1 MRTEKTH
8 LVGLEP
14 ERRALNDPIDTAP
27 VVVGVDGSARSIDAL
42 VLADILAAALRTRL
56 VIAYVHSLGKLS
68 SVFSEDEHE
77 LIVRGIAE
85 SSFEQIRDYL
95 PSVPERRLQLIS
107 EKSPAAGLHVLA
119 EREQAALMV
128 VGSSH
133 RSNIGRILVGGT
145 AERLLTG
152 ASVPVAVAP
161 AGYSTA
167 RRSIQLV
174 GSAFDGSPESHRA
187 LAWAAELAQTASAR
201 LRIVAVHEH
210 ALAATLALN
219 GGLATASLNDILR
232 RQLKEQLAEALAALD
247 PGIDASQTLLEGDA
261 RDLLCEASDD
271 LDLLVLG
278 SRGYGPMRAVLLGS
292 VSAGLVRSAHSPL
305 VVVPRG
311 SEAVR
316 LDDQG
321 STSPRRI
328 A

>member
-1 MRTEKTH
+1 MRTEKTQGVTTSTSRD
-8 LVGLEP
+8 LG
-14 ERRALNDPIDTAP
+14 RATVI
-27 VVVGVDGSARSIDAL
+27 VGVDGSARSIDAL
-42 VLADILAAALRTRL
+42 VLADVLAAALRIRL

-85 SSFEQIRDYL
+85 YTFDQIRDYL

-161 AGYSTA
+161 AGYSTV

-174 GSAFDGSPESHRA
+174 GCAFDGSPESHRS

-210 ALAATLALN
+210 ILAATLALN
-219 GGLATASLNDILR
+219 GGLATASLNDILQ
-232 RQLKEQLAEALAALD
+232 RQLEEQLAEAVAALD
-247 PGIDASQTLLEGDA
+247 PGIDASQTLVEGDA
-261 RDLLCEASDD
+261 RDLLSEASGD
-271 LDLLVLG
+271 LDFVLG

-316 LDDQG
+316 FDDQG

>member
-42 VLADILAAALRTRL
+42 VLADVVAAALRTRL

-85 SSFEQIRDYL
+85 STFEQIRDYL

-210 ALAATLALN
+210 ACAATLALN

-261 RDLLCEASDD
+261 RDLLCEASGD

-316 LDDQG
+316 
-321 STSPRRI
+321 T
-328 A
+328 

>member
-1 MRTEKTH
+1 VRTEKTH

-14 ERRALNDPIDTAP
+14 ERRPLNDPVDTAP

-42 VLADILAAALRTRL
+42 VLADVLAAALRTRL
-56 VIAYVHSLGKLS
+56 VIVHVHSLGKLS

-85 SSFEQIRDYL
+85 STFEQIRDYL

-107 EKSPAAGLHVLA
+107 EQSPAAGLHSLA
-119 EREQAALMV
+119 ERERAGLMV

-152 ASVPVAVAP
+152 ASMPVAVAP
-161 AGYSTA
+161 AGYSSM
-167 RRSIQLV
+167 RRAVQFV
-174 GSAFDGSPESHRA
+174 GCAFDGSPESHRA
-187 LAWAAELAQTASAR
+187 LAWAAELAQMASAR
-201 LRIVAVHEH
+201 LCVVAVHEH
-210 ALAATLALN
+210 TLPGSLALA

-232 RQLKEQLAEALAALD
+232 RQLKEQLAEAVAALD

-261 RDLLCEASDD
+261 RDLLSEASGD

-316 LDDQG
+316 LHDQG